1 MTPERT
7 ELIPRRKLYQE
18 VVDRLLARLRA
29 GEFHSDGRMPS
40 EREIMETYGVGRP
53 AVREALLTLERMG
66 LISIVHGERARVEKP
81 TAQTMMDQIAS
92 TAALILFT
100 SARHR
105 GYLQDARLFFETGM
119 ARIAAENATAEDI
132 ARLRLALED
141 QAGIDGDL
149 DAFGDCDM
157 EFHREIAR
165 ISGNAIF
172 VAVSQ
177 SMSKWLQD
185 FRRDLI
191 QIPGAQNLTLAE
203 HSRIVESIAAH
214 DAAGAVEAMADHL
227 NRSDELYRQFEH
239 APGVPPDAKQP

>member
-1 MTPERT
+1 M
-7 ELIPRRKLYQE
+7 IPRRKLYQE

-29 GEFHSDGRMPS
+29 GEFRSDGRMPS

-66 LISIVHGERARVEKP
+66 LISIVHGERARIEKP

-92 TAALILFT
+92 TAALMLST

-105 GYLQDARLFFETGM
+105 SYMQDARLFFETGM
-119 ARIAAENATAEDI
+119 SRIAAENATAADI
-132 ARLRLALED
+132 KRLHAALD
-141 QAGIDGDL
+141 VQASIENDI

-177 SMSKWLQD
+177 SMSQWLQD

-191 QIPGAQNLTLAE
+191 QVPGAQHLTLAE
-203 HSRIVESIAAH
+203 HSRIVECIAEH
-214 DAAGAVEAMADHL
+214 DAGGAAEAMADHL
-227 NRSDELYRQFEH
+227 NRSDERYRQFEK
-239 APGVPPDAKQP
+239 PSGTPPDGEQT

>member
-1 MTPERT
+1 MTAEKT
-7 ELIPRRKLYQE
+7 EMIPRRKLYQE
-18 VVDRLLARLRA
+18 VVDRLLARLRT
-29 GEFHSDGRMPS
+29 GEFGSDGRMPS

-66 LISIVHGERARVEKP
+66 LISIVHGERAHIEKP

-92 TAALILFT
+92 TAALILST

-119 ARIAAENATAEDI
+119 ARIAAENADDDDI
-132 ARLRLALED
+132 RRLRQTLDEQAHIED
-141 QAGIDGDL
+141 DL
-149 DAFGDCDM
+149 DAFGDWDM

-177 SMSKWLQD
+177 SMSQWLQD

-191 QIPGAQNLTLAE
+191 QLPGAKQLTLTE
-203 HSRIVESIAAH
+203 HSRIVERIAAH
-214 DAAGAVEAMADHL
+214 DAEGAAEAMADHL
-227 NRSDELYRQFEH
+227 NRSDELYRQLETPSG
-239 APGVPPDAKQP
+239 ASPGGEQP